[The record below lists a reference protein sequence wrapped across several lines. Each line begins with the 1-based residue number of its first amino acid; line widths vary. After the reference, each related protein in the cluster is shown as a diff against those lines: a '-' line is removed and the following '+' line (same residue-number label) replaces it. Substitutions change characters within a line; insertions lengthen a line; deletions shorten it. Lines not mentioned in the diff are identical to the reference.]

1 MSERADTRPE
11 LTTRRLGHAV
21 VDTALL
27 VLALAVIALVLA
39 VAPGPEVCA
48 ASLPTPGPCFSGDRQ
63 LIALVTVLGVG
74 LVAIAGV
81 IANHLLRGRRRR
93 GALIA
98 ATGALLVLGLLGA
111 ASLYYSF
118 WIIRPVTPFI

>member
-1 MSERADTRPE
+1 MSERADTRPG

-21 VDTALL
+21 VDTALV
-27 VLALAVIALVLA
+27 VLATAVIALVLA
-39 VAPGPEVCA
+39 VTPGPEVCA
-48 ASLPTPGPCFSGDRQ
+48 ASLPTPGPCLSGDRQ
-63 LIALVTVLGVG
+63 FIALVTALSVG
-74 LVAIAGV
+74 LVLIAGV

-98 ATGALLVLGLLGA
+98 ATGSLLVLGLLGA

-118 WIIRPVTPFI
+118 WIIRPVIPLI

>member
-1 MSERADTRPE
+1 MSERADTRPG

-27 VLALAVIALVLA
+27 VLATAVIALVLA
-39 VAPGPEVCA
+39 VAPGPEICA
-48 ASLPTPGPCFSGDRQ
+48 ASLPTPGPCLSGDRQ
-63 LIALVTVLGVG
+63 FIALVTALSVG
-74 LVAIAGV
+74 LVVIAGV

-118 WIIRPVTPFI
+118 WIIRPVIPLI